1 MSSDPTAS
9 DDPDLDGMPTRGAR
23 EHLQLFRNH
32 LGEAA
37 HHLWQAA
44 VVSSGCWEPG
54 SPVRAAAAHAKTCM
68 RVLPTGTHSRPL
80 VGEDEVGAS
89 EFRRCDCLNSMD
101 VIYPYEPWKQ
111 RWDMMIALLILYAAI
126 TVPVRIGFQVDAEG
140 WVWTFEMLSSLVFI
154 VDVIF
159 TFRTAYIIDYSFW
172 ETRSLPIAQK
182 YMGGWFWI
190 DAPSSI
196 PIELLELV
204 VGEASAD
211 VAAMR
216 MLRLFR
222 LIRLLK
228 LFKMSEMR
236 TRLEDNEI
244 HINLH
249 LMRLVTLVC
258 QLLYCAHLLGC
269 GWFYTTW
276 FPTEDGRTWLLRY
289 DAEAAD
295 REVSYKY
302 MLSVYWALT
311 TLTTVGYG
319 DVIAVSNTEI
329 AYATGSLIIS
339 SLIFSYII
347 GQIGASVA
355 SLDSQTKH
363 VEEKMDA
370 LKEYIEWRSIPKNLA
385 IRMRRYYEHYHK
397 QKPVLDEDDILS
409 GLNPTLNA
417 EVVKHVLQD
426 NVGKLVLFQ
435 KMSLEF
441 QQRAFSKLRPGF
453 FKADEVIF
461 RKGDASRDLL
471 FLTKGEAGVLLRAD
485 ETITEMRITPTS
497 QYKLDIVDGSVT
509 LQMRSEGVLGT
520 DTLLGRRRAKTHVA
534 ISECEVFLITKEDL
548 THLLEHDPQSART
561 ISRALMREIVVM
573 DQLDYYA
580 SLLRI
585 NGPSD
590 PVLCRVLRIQHHWR
604 QYCNLVA
611 KQDPLYL
618 MLLAADAELFQ
629 AQARGA
635 GGQLLSLPKDSS
647 FRSRRHLFPRAVF
660 QAAGAAGGFG
670 GPAGGD
676 AAEIKAMRV
685 QMNTMLTMLESLV
698 RSSRNTRL
706 NERSSNS
713 MPTPSRLPAPSP
725 GVSDP
730 SILGWMADSMSSGV
744 DASTARRDLIMGRR
758 SSVGSARVPSE
769 NRQKQFEDT
778 SA

>member
-68 RVLPTGTHSRPL
+68 RVLPTATHSRPL

-182 YMGGWFWI
+182 YMSGWFWI

-302 MLSVYWALT
+302 MISVYWALT

-319 DVIAVSNTEI
+319 DITPQNNLERMYSCLALL
-329 AYATGSLIIS
+329 TGSLVFATM
-339 SLIFSYII
+339 L
-347 GQIGASVA
+347 ASVN
-355 SLDSQTKH
+355 SLVAALDRQGAEA
-363 VEEKMDA
+363 EEKLDQV
-370 LKEYIEWRSIPKNLA
+370 KEYMRFRNLPRDLVV
-385 IRMRRYYEHYHK
+385 RMRRYYTYFYSHK
-397 QKPVLDEDDILS
+397 TVFDESDILGNLTPS
-409 GLNPTLNA
+409 LRYEVVTYALKETIQCIPLFKALDPEFQA
-417 EVVKHVLQD
+417 EVFPLLKPMSASPREIIYSRGD
-426 NVGKLVLFQ
+426 RPDGLFFLLKGQ
-435 KMSLEF
+435 V
-441 QQRAFSKLRPGF
+441 
-453 FKADEVIF
+453 EVISSF
-461 RKGDASRDLL
+461 DGRVLYRVGPHRY
-471 FLTKGEAGVLLRAD
+471 FGESA
-485 ETITEMRITPTS
+485 IT
-497 QYKLDIVDGSVT
+497 
-509 LQMRSEGVLGT
+509 
-520 DTLLGRRRAKTHVA
+520 GRRRNATHRAMLSCDMIVIFQDQLMDLFQRRPHESA
-534 ISECEVFLITKEDL
+534 IIRTAVLKEHHRKERLRYLSLRLLINWLEGGSKNKLNKHQPTHAMKMEVSALRIQIAWSKYLDRVYNGA
-548 THLLEHDPQSART
+548 DPQPKAAIETPPTVDGATSA
-561 ISRALMREIVVM
+561 AVAMQLKKLDKL
-573 DQLDYYA
+573 DQLDRLYA
-580 SLLRI
+580 KL
-585 NGPSD
+585 
-590 PVLCRVLRIQHHWR
+590 
-604 QYCNLVA
+604 
-611 KQDPLYL
+611 
-618 MLLAADAELFQ
+618 E
-629 AQARGA
+629 
-635 GGQLLSLPKDSS
+635 QLL
-647 FRSRRHLFPRAVF
+647 
-660 QAAGAAGGFG
+660 
-670 GPAGGD
+670 
-676 AAEIKAMRV
+676 
-685 QMNTMLTMLESLV
+685 
-698 RSSRNTRL
+698 
-706 NERSSNS
+706 ERS
-713 MPTPSRLPAPSP
+713 APR
-725 GVSDP
+725 
-730 SILGWMADSMSSGV
+730 
-744 DASTARRDLIMGRR
+744 STR
-758 SSVGSARVPSE
+758 
-769 NRQKQFEDT
+769 
-778 SA
+778 